1 MRKIILTVFAAT
13 SLLLYST
20 PSFAFSLSVGVPVG
34 SKITAGVDPWG
45 HKNEAD
51 GTSGYFL
58 GVQLPFGLGLGM
70 DSHKTKLKD
79 TTDNNLETSMYN
91 LYYQLPVPVVSLI
104 VGLGT
109 GKQTLECSTCAEGT
123 MYSYKED
130 GTDYT
135 ENIGYKPG
143 SVTQWYTSI
152 GFPIIPFF
160 DIHLSYRSITS
171 KNIEYGGATK
181 LDFSSTITGIGLA
194 FNF

>member
-1 MRKIILTVFAAT
+1 MKKIILTVFAAT

-20 PSFAFSLSVGVPVG
+20 PSFAFSISVGVPVG
-34 SKITAGVDPWG
+34 STITAGVDPWG

-70 DSHKTKLKD
+70 DSHITKFKD
-79 TTDNNLETSMYN
+79 STVKVATSMYN

-104 VGLGT
+104 LGLGT
-109 GKQTLECSTCAEGT
+109 GNSNYDCPDGGYGTCAEQYDKGAA
-123 MYSYKED
+123 
-130 GTDYT
+130 
-135 ENIGYKPG
+135 
-143 SVTQWYTSI
+143 TQWYTSI
-152 GFPIIPFF
+152 GFPIIPLF

-171 KNIEYGGATK
+171 KHIMDPNGTK
-181 LDFSSTITGIGLA
+181 YDVSGTVTGIGFA